1 MPDNTRGRP
10 EHSEDKPAHQNQ
22 AALPVT
28 DGATSRRS
36 GSKASAQK
44 NIVHRHYKPGRT
56 HSIVRSGNS
65 PYRTGHTAGSSGSL
79 NKSHLS
85 VAPVTWLAPHIA
97 DMAWV

>member
-1 MPDNTRGRP
+1 MAMGLLSQDGQP
-10 EHSEDKPAHQNQ
+10 
-22 AALPVT
+22 LPVT

-36 GSKASAQK
+36 GYKASALK
-44 NIVHRHYKPGRT
+44 NSEHRHYKPDRT

-65 PYRTGHTAGSSGSL
+65 PYRTGHTAGASGSL

-97 DMAWV
+97 DMALV